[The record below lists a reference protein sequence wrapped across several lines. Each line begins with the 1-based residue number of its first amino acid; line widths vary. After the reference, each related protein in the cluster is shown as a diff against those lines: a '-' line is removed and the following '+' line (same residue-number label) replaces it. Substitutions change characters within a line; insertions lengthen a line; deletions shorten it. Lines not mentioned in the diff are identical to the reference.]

1 MFEKTFKKSTFF
13 AAPLILAATSASWAG
28 CPSTSTIYDV
38 SGSGNPTNTY
48 YVAVAANFTSTLY
61 SWLNTYYFSSVNNS
75 KYNST
80 NYSTYKI
87 ELCSDSTGNLKS
99 AINAGTLVPIMF
111 FAADNTAIHRTI
123 NSISK
128 SMEYAVGYP
137 VLIGYTGGVNGNNA
151 TVTKTISSVGDL
163 VTGLTGGSQDIPATG
178 QSLSD
183 YTLSSTL
190 TARTDGTGVLVSD
203 PALAPYGLAAINVI
217 NTMEGTALSNDP
229 DSTTIPA
236 WLKPLAT
243 YSSVNKAYNAI
254 GISTGANA
262 GFASYSLICNN
273 LPSNAYWVR
282 ITDSTKLTA
291 QDVGYFADN
300 DASTLPGSD
309 MYDLIITEKNSGVW
323 LSLITANGCYYGI

>member
-1 MFEKTFKKSTFF
+1 MFGKTFKKSALF
-13 AAPLILAATSASWAG
+13 AASLILAAAPASWAG

-38 SGSGNPTNTY
+38 SGSSTPTNTY

-61 SWLNTYYFSSVNNS
+61 SWLSTYYFSETNNPN
-75 KYNST
+75 YDST
-80 NYSTYKI
+80 NYPTYKI
-87 ELCSDSTGNLKS
+87 ELCSDSTGNLKA
-99 AINAGTLVPIMF
+99 AINAGTLSPILF
-111 FAADNTAIHRTI
+111 FAADNTAIA
-123 NSISK
+123 SK
-128 SMEYAVGYP
+128 VPTVTSSMEYAKGYP

-151 TVTKTISSVGDL
+151 TVAKTISSVGDL

-178 QSLSD
+178 QTLSN

-190 TARTDGTGVLVSD
+190 TAHTDGTGVLVSD
-203 PALAPYGLAAINVI
+203 PALAPYGNAAIHVI
-217 NTMEGTALSNDP
+217 NTMEGTSLVNNP
-229 DSTTIPA
+229 DSTTIPT

-262 GFASYSLICNN
+262 GFASYSLICNS

-282 ITDSTKLTA
+282 ITDPTYLTV
-291 QDVGYFADN
+291 QDVGYLSGN

-309 MYDLIITEKNSGVW
+309 MYNLVSTEKTSGVW
-323 LSLITANGCYYGI
+323 LSLITNNGCYYGI